1 MFTSSDLHIQD
12 IILIKDKKNMDV
24 FDIRVNLRTDEVK
37 LFVVPFEIRSASAT
51 IGYLLVRNKES
62 LGSIF
67 LGRNYQWTT
76 TEILPWDAE
85 DLQLI
90 GKEIES
96 LYFLFCE

>member
-1 MFTSSDLHIQD
+1 MEAFDL
-12 IILIKDKKNMDV
+12 
-24 FDIRVNLRTDEVK
+24 RVILRTDDVN
-37 LFVVPFEIRSASAT
+37 LFVVPFEIQSAAPT

-67 LGRNYQWTT
+67 LGKNYQWTSR
-76 TEILPWDAE
+76 ESLPWDAE

-96 LYFLFCE
+96 LYFLFRD

>member
-1 MFTSSDLHIQD
+1 MEA
-12 IILIKDKKNMDV
+12 
-24 FDIRVNLRTDEVK
+24 FDIRVNLKTDAVN
-37 LFVVPFEIRSASAT
+37 LFVVPFEIHSAAPT

-67 LGRNYQWTT
+67 LGKNYQWTT
-76 TEILPWDAE
+76 GELLPWDSA

-96 LYFLFCE
+96 LYFLFQG

>member
-1 MFTSSDLHIQD
+1 ME
-12 IILIKDKKNMDV
+12 V
-24 FDIRVNLRTDEVK
+24 FDIRVNLSNDQVK
-37 LFVVPFEIRSASAT
+37 LFVVPFEIQSIRPT

-67 LGRNYQWTT
+67 LGKNYQWTS
-76 TEILPWDAE
+76 TENLPWDTE

-96 LYFLFCE
+96 LYFLFQD